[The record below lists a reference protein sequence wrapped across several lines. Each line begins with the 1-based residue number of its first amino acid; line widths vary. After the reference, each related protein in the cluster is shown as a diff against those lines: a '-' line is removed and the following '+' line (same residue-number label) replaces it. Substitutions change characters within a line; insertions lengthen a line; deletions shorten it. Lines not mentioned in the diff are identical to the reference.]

1 MRIGSLKGLDRRK
14 NMNKIVLLG
23 RLTRD
28 IELRQAG
35 ETSVANFSLAVN
47 RTFKRDGEPDADFFN
62 CVAFGKRAET
72 LAQYVH
78 KGNQL
83 AIEGHVQMGQYT
95 NKEGANVKTFDVM
108 VDGFD
113 FIGSKS
119 ERETE
124 TRPEP
129 KTETPTENF
138 DLDLEIDDL
147 PF

>member
-1 MRIGSLKGLDRRK
+1 
-14 NMNKIVLLG
+14 MNKIVLLG

-47 RTFKRDGEPDADFFN
+47 RTFHRDNEPDVDFFN

-72 LAQYVH
+72 LAQYIH

-83 AIEGHVQMGQYT
+83 AIEGHVQIGSYT
-95 NKEGANVKTFDVM
+95 NKDGANVKTFDVM
-108 VDGFD
+108 IDGFD

-119 ERETE
+119 ETSEPKTE
-124 TRPEP
+124 ITEP
-129 KTETPTENF
+129 KTETTTENF

>member
-1 MRIGSLKGLDRRK
+1 
-14 NMNKIVLLG
+14 MNKIVLLG

-83 AIEGHVQMGQYT
+83 AVEGHVQIGQYT
-95 NKEGANVKTFDVM
+95 NKDGANVKTFEVM

-113 FIGSKS
+113 FIGGKS

-124 TRPEP
+124 NPES

>member
-1 MRIGSLKGLDRRK
+1 
-14 NMNKIVLLG
+14 MNKIVLLG

-35 ETSVANFSLAVN
+35 KTSVANFSLAVN

-95 NKEGANVKTFDVM
+95 NKDGVNVKTFDVM
-108 VDGFD
+108 VDGLD
-113 FIGSKS
+113 FIGGKS
-119 ERETE
+119 ENVEHEKVET
-124 TRPEP
+124 P
-129 KTETPTENF
+129 TETPTENL

>member
-1 MRIGSLKGLDRRK
+1 
-14 NMNKIVLLG
+14 MNKIVLLG

-83 AIEGHVQMGQYT
+83 AVEGHVQMGQYT
-95 NKEGANVKTFDVM
+95 NKDGANVKTFDVM

-119 ERETE
+119 ERETQ

-129 KTETPTENF
+129 KSETPTENF

>member
-1 MRIGSLKGLDRRK
+1 
-14 NMNKIVLLG
+14 MNKIVLLG

-47 RTFKRDGEPDADFFN
+47 RTFHRDGEPDADFFN

-83 AIEGHVQMGQYT
+83 AIEGHVQIGSYT
-95 NKEGANVKTFDVM
+95 NKDGVNVKTFDVM
-108 VDGFD
+108 IDGFD
-113 FIGSKS
+113 FISSKS
-119 ERETE
+119 N
-124 TRPEP
+124 
-129 KTETPTENF
+129 KTENETSESKTEVPTENF
-138 DLDLEIDDL
+138 DLDLEIDEL

>member
-1 MRIGSLKGLDRRK
+1 
-14 NMNKIVLLG
+14 MNKIVLLG
-23 RLTRD
+23 RLTKD

-47 RTFKRDGEPDADFFN
+47 RTFKRDGEPDVDFFN

-95 NKEGANVKTFDVM
+95 NKDGVNVKTFDVM

-113 FIGSKS
+113 FIGGKS
-119 ERETE
+119 EQTKS
-124 TRPEP
+124 EP
-129 KTETPTENF
+129 GTPTETPTENF

>member
-1 MRIGSLKGLDRRK
+1 
-14 NMNKIVLLG
+14 MNKIVLLG

-47 RTFKRDGEPDADFFN
+47 RTFKRDGEPDVDFFN

-95 NKEGANVKTFDVM
+95 NKDGVNVKTFDVII
-108 VDGFD
+108 DGFD
-113 FIGSKS
+113 FIGGKS
-119 ERETE
+119 EQTKS
-124 TRPEP
+124 EP
-129 KTETPTENF
+129 KTETPTTDVNPDF
-138 DLDLEIDDL
+138 DLEIDDL

>member
-1 MRIGSLKGLDRRK
+1 
-14 NMNKIVLLG
+14 MNKIVLLG

-95 NKEGANVKTFDVM
+95 NKDGVNVKTFDVM

-113 FIGSKS
+113 FIGGKS
-119 ERETE
+119 EQTTKSESE
-124 TRPEP
+124 IP
-129 KTETPTENF
+129 TETPAENF

>member
-1 MRIGSLKGLDRRK
+1 
-14 NMNKIVLLG
+14 MNKIVLLG

-62 CVAFGKRAET
+62 CVVFGKRAET

-83 AIEGHVQMGQYT
+83 AIEGHVQIGQYT
-95 NKEGANVKTFDVM
+95 NKDGVNVKTFEVM

-113 FIGSKS
+113 FIGGKS
-119 ERETE
+119 EQTKSE
-124 TRPEP
+124 PEAE
-129 KTETPTENF
+129 TETPTENF

>member
-1 MRIGSLKGLDRRK
+1 
-14 NMNKIVLLG
+14 MNKIILLG

-62 CVAFGKRAET
+62 CVALGKRAET

-95 NKEGANVKTFDVM
+95 NKDGVNVKTFDVM

-113 FIGSKS
+113 FIGGKS
-119 ERETE
+119 ENVERE
-124 TRPEP
+124 
-129 KTETPTENF
+129 KAETPTETANENF
-138 DLDLEIDDL
+138 DLDLEIEDL

>member
-1 MRIGSLKGLDRRK
+1 
-14 NMNKIVLLG
+14 MNKIVLLG

-35 ETSVANFSLAVN
+35 ETSVANFSLVVN
-47 RTFKRDGEPDADFFN
+47 RPFKRDGEPDADFFN

-95 NKEGANVKTFDVM
+95 NKDGVNVKTFDVM

-113 FIGSKS
+113 FIGGKS
-119 ERETE
+119 ENVEREKVE
-124 TRPEP
+124 TP
-129 KTETPTENF
+129 TETPTENF

>member
-1 MRIGSLKGLDRRK
+1 
-14 NMNKIVLLG
+14 MNKIVLLG

-35 ETSVANFSLAVN
+35 ETSVARFSLAVN

-83 AIEGHVQMGQYT
+83 AVEGHVQIGQYT
-95 NKEGANVKTFDVM
+95 NKDGANVKTFDVM

-113 FIGSKS
+113 FIGGKS

-124 TRPEP
+124 TQNSEP
-129 KTETPTENF
+129 KTEAPTENF

>member
-1 MRIGSLKGLDRRK
+1 
-14 NMNKIVLLG
+14 MNKIVLLG

-83 AIEGHVQMGQYT
+83 AVEGHVQMGQYT
-95 NKEGANVKTFDVM
+95 NKDGANVKTFEVV
-108 VDGFD
+108 VDCFD

-119 ERETE
+119 ERGTE
-124 TRPEP
+124 NPEP

>member
-1 MRIGSLKGLDRRK
+1 
-14 NMNKIVLLG
+14 MNKIVLLG
-23 RLTRD
+23 RLTRE

-95 NKEGANVKTFDVM
+95 NKDGVNVKTFDVM

-113 FIGSKS
+113 FIGGKS
-119 ERETE
+119 ENVEHE
-124 TRPEP
+124 KVEVPA
-129 KTETPTENF
+129 ETPTENF

>member
-1 MRIGSLKGLDRRK
+1 
-14 NMNKIVLLG
+14 MNKIVLLG
-23 RLTRD
+23 RLTKD

-47 RTFKRDGEPDADFFN
+47 RTFHRDGEPDVDFFN
-62 CVAFGKRAET
+62 CIAFGKRAET

-83 AIEGHVQMGQYT
+83 AIEGHVQIGSYT
-95 NKEGANVKTFDVM
+95 NKDGVNVKTFDVM
-108 VDGFD
+108 IDGFD
-113 FIGSKS
+113 FISNKT
-119 ERETE
+119 EKAENET
-124 TRPEP
+124 PEP

>member
-1 MRIGSLKGLDRRK
+1 
-14 NMNKIVLLG
+14 MNKIVLLG
-23 RLTRD
+23 RLTKD

-47 RTFKRDGEPDADFFN
+47 RTFHRDGEPDVDFFN

-83 AIEGHVQMGQYT
+83 AIEGHVQIGSYT
-95 NKEGANVKTFDVM
+95 NKDGVNVKTFDVII
-108 VDGFD
+108 DGFD
-113 FIGSKS
+113 FIGGKA
-119 ERETE
+119 EKTE
-124 TRPEP
+124 KVEP
-129 KTETPTENF
+129 KTETPNENF

>member
-1 MRIGSLKGLDRRK
+1 MRKIEEREDCI
-14 NMNKIVLLG
+14 MNNVQLLG
-23 RLTRD
+23 RLTKV

-47 RTFKRDGEPDADFFN
+47 RTFKRDNEPDADFFN

-95 NKEGANVKTFDVM
+95 NKDGINVKTFDVM

-113 FIGSKS
+113 FIGGKS
-119 ERETE
+119 EQTKS
-124 TRPEP
+124 EP
-129 KTETPTENF
+129 ETPNETANENF

>member
-1 MRIGSLKGLDRRK
+1 
-14 NMNKIVLLG
+14 MNKIVLLG

-28 IELRQAG
+28 IELKQAG

-47 RTFKRDGEPDADFFN
+47 RTFKRDGEPDTDFFN

-78 KGNQL
+78 KGKQL

-95 NKEGANVKTFDVM
+95 NKDGVNVKTFDVM

-113 FIGSKS
+113 FIGGKS
-119 ERETE
+119 ENVEHE
-124 TRPEP
+124 
-129 KTETPTENF
+129 KVETPAENF

>member
-1 MRIGSLKGLDRRK
+1 
-14 NMNKIVLLG
+14 MNKIVLLG

-47 RTFKRDGEPDADFFN
+47 RTFHRDGEPDVDFFN

-83 AIEGHVQMGQYT
+83 AIEGHVQIGLYT
-95 NKEGANVKTFDVM
+95 NKDGVNVKTFDVM
-108 VDGFD
+108 IDGFD
-113 FIGSKS
+113 FISSKS
-119 ERETE
+119 N
-124 TRPEP
+124 
-129 KTETPTENF
+129 KTENETSESKTEVPTENF
-138 DLDLEIDDL
+138 DLDLEIDEL

>member
-1 MRIGSLKGLDRRK
+1 
-14 NMNKIVLLG
+14 MNKIVLLG

-83 AIEGHVQMGQYT
+83 AVEGHVQLGQYT
-95 NKEGANVKTFDVM
+95 NKDGANVKTFDVM

-113 FIGSKS
+113 FIGGKS
-119 ERETE
+119 ENNETQ
-124 TRPEP
+124 T
-129 KTETPTENF
+129 KTEAPTKTENLDL

>member
-1 MRIGSLKGLDRRK
+1 
-14 NMNKIVLLG
+14 MNKIVLLG

-62 CVAFGKRAET
+62 CVVFGKRAET

-83 AIEGHVQMGQYT
+83 AIEGHVQIGQYT
-95 NKEGANVKTFDVM
+95 NKDGVNVKTFEVM

-113 FIGSKS
+113 FIGGKS
-119 ERETE
+119 EQTKSE
-124 TRPEP
+124 PEAE
-129 KTETPTENF
+129 TETPTENF
-138 DLDLEIDDL
+138 DLDLEIEEL

>member
-1 MRIGSLKGLDRRK
+1 
-14 NMNKIVLLG
+14 MNKIVLLG

-124 TRPEP
+124 NPEP

>member
-1 MRIGSLKGLDRRK
+1 
-14 NMNKIVLLG
+14 MNKIVLLG
-23 RLTRD
+23 RLTKD
-28 IELRQAG
+28 IELKQAG

-47 RTFKRDGEPDADFFN
+47 RTFHRDGEPDADFFN

-72 LAQYVH
+72 LEKYVK

-95 NKEGANVKTFDVM
+95 NKDGVNVKTFDVM

-113 FIGSKS
+113 FIGGKS
-119 ERETE
+119 GKAESETS
-124 TRPEP
+124 EP
-129 KTETPTENF
+129 KTETPNENF

>member
-1 MRIGSLKGLDRRK
+1 
-14 NMNKIVLLG
+14 MNKIVLLG
-23 RLTRD
+23 RLTKD

-72 LAQYVH
+72 LEKYVK

-95 NKEGANVKTFDVM
+95 NKDGVNVKTFDVM

-113 FIGSKS
+113 FVGGKS
-119 ERETE
+119 DKAESETNHE
-124 TRPEP
+124 PEP
-129 KTETPTENF
+129 KTETLNENF

>member
-1 MRIGSLKGLDRRK
+1 
-14 NMNKIVLLG
+14 MNKIVLLG

-47 RTFKRDGEPDADFFN
+47 RTFHRDGESDVDFFN

-83 AIEGHVQMGQYT
+83 AIEGHVQIGSYT
-95 NKEGANVKTFDVM
+95 NKDGVNVKTFDVM
-108 VDGFD
+108 IDGFD
-113 FIGSKS
+113 FISSKS
-119 ERETE
+119 N
-124 TRPEP
+124 
-129 KTETPTENF
+129 KTENETSESKTEVPTENF
-138 DLDLEIDDL
+138 DLDLEIDEL

>member
-1 MRIGSLKGLDRRK
+1 
-14 NMNKIVLLG
+14 MNKIVLLG

-47 RTFKRDGEPDADFFN
+47 RTFKRDCEPDCDFFN

-95 NKEGANVKTFDVM
+95 NKDGANVKTFDVM

-113 FIGSKS
+113 FIGGKS
-119 ERETE
+119 EQTK
-124 TRPEP
+124 TEP
-129 KTETPTENF
+129 KTETPAENF

>member
-1 MRIGSLKGLDRRK
+1 
-14 NMNKIVLLG
+14 MNKIVLLG

-62 CVAFGKRAET
+62 CVVFGKRAET

-83 AIEGHVQMGQYT
+83 AIEGHVQIGQYT
-95 NKEGANVKTFDVM
+95 NKDGVNVKTFEVM

-113 FIGSKS
+113 FIGGKS
-119 ERETE
+119 EQTKSE
-124 TRPEP
+124 PEAE
-129 KTETPTENF
+129 TETPTENF
-138 DLDLEIDDL
+138 DLDLEIDEL

>member
-1 MRIGSLKGLDRRK
+1 
-14 NMNKIVLLG
+14 MNKIVLLG

-47 RTFKRDGEPDADFFN
+47 RAFKRDGEPDVDFFN

-83 AIEGHVQMGQYT
+83 AIEGHVQIGQYT
-95 NKEGANVKTFDVM
+95 NKDGVNVKTFEVM

-113 FIGSKS
+113 FIGGKS
-119 ERETE
+119 EQTTKSES
-124 TRPEP
+124 
-129 KTETPTENF
+129 ETPTETANENF

>member
-1 MRIGSLKGLDRRK
+1 
-14 NMNKIVLLG
+14 MNKIVLLG
-23 RLTRD
+23 RLTKD

-47 RTFKRDGEPDADFFN
+47 RTFKRDGEPDCDFFN

-72 LAQYVH
+72 LEKYVK

-95 NKEGANVKTFDVM
+95 NKDGVNVKTFDVM

-113 FIGSKS
+113 FVGGKS
-119 ERETE
+119 DKAESETNHE
-124 TRPEP
+124 PEP
-129 KTETPTENF
+129 KTETPNENF

>member
-1 MRIGSLKGLDRRK
+1 
-14 NMNKIVLLG
+14 MNKIVLLG

-28 IELRQAG
+28 IELRQTG

-95 NKEGANVKTFDVM
+95 NKDGANVKTFEVM

-113 FIGSKS
+113 FIGGKS

-124 TRPEP
+124 NPEP

>member
-1 MRIGSLKGLDRRK
+1 
-14 NMNKIVLLG
+14 MNKIVLLG

-95 NKEGANVKTFDVM
+95 NKDGVNVKTFDVM

-113 FIGSKS
+113 FIGGKS
-119 ERETE
+119 EHE
-124 TRPEP
+124 
-129 KTETPTENF
+129 KAETPTETPAEN
-138 DLDLEIDDL
+138 LDLEIDDL

>member
-1 MRIGSLKGLDRRK
+1 
-14 NMNKIVLLG
+14 MNKIVLLG
-23 RLTRD
+23 RLTKD

-47 RTFKRDGEPDADFFN
+47 RTFHRDNEPDVDFFN

-72 LAQYVH
+72 LAQYIH

-83 AIEGHVQMGQYT
+83 AIEGHVQIGSYT
-95 NKEGANVKTFDVM
+95 NKDGANVKTFDVM
-108 VDGFD
+108 IDGFD
-113 FIGSKS
+113 FIGSKA
-119 ERETE
+119 EKTD
-124 TRPEP
+124 
-129 KTETPTENF
+129 KTETIEPKIETTTENF

>member
-1 MRIGSLKGLDRRK
+1 
-14 NMNKIVLLG
+14 MNKIVLLG
-23 RLTRD
+23 RLTKD

-47 RTFKRDGEPDADFFN
+47 RTFHRDGEPDVDFFN

-83 AIEGHVQMGQYT
+83 AIEGHVQIGSYT
-95 NKEGANVKTFDVM
+95 NKDGANVKTFDVM
-108 VDGFD
+108 IDGFD
-113 FIGSKS
+113 FISSKS
-119 ERETE
+119 DRVETE
-124 TRPEP
+124 TPEP

>member
-1 MRIGSLKGLDRRK
+1 
-14 NMNKIVLLG
+14 MNKIVLLG

-83 AIEGHVQMGQYT
+83 AVEGHVQIGQYT
-95 NKEGANVKTFDVM
+95 NKDGANVKTFDVM
-108 VDGFD
+108 VEGFD
-113 FIGSKS
+113 FIGGKA
-119 ERETE
+119 ERETQN
-124 TRPEP
+124 PEP

>member
-1 MRIGSLKGLDRRK
+1 
-14 NMNKIVLLG
+14 MNKIVLLG
-23 RLTRD
+23 RLTKD

-72 LAQYVH
+72 LEKYVK

-95 NKEGANVKTFDVM
+95 NKDGVNVKTFDVM

-113 FIGSKS
+113 FVGGKS
-119 ERETE
+119 DKAESETNHE
-124 TRPEP
+124 PEP
-129 KTETPTENF
+129 KTETPNENF